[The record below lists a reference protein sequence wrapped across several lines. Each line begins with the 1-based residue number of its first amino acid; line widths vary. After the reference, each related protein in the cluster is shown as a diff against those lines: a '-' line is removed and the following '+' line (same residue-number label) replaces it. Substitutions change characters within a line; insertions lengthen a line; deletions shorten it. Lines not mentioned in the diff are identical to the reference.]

1 MKKMVFFG
9 LVMFFCSYGYAAEPA
24 ALTLESL
31 LEKADKEN
39 PQIQAVRER
48 YEAARMRIPQAGALD
63 DPKFEFRYDTMTAS
77 MDAVMEGKTAP
88 MRVFGLSQEVPFP
101 TKLRL
106 RGQIAAKEAQIA
118 FTEVEEKENE
128 ITARVKAVFSEL
140 AWIYTAIEVV
150 GENKILLE
158 QLEKTTAARF
168 SLNKV
173 SQQDVLK
180 AQLEIAKMNN
190 ELIMFEEKRQVAQ
203 GKLNILINN
212 DPSEELGRPSVG
224 NEGAL
229 SVPLAELNAL
239 AKSHRKELE
248 AFRLAVERGKKTLSL
263 AKQEYL
269 PDFMFKYERM
279 ERDSRL
285 TEWAGMVGVTIPL
298 WFWQKQDFNVKAM
311 DHELRS
317 MEAMFRDKENEVLLE
332 VKEFYSQLDAVG
344 KLAELYRT
352 AYLPQAEQSLKAA
365 LSGYEAAQT
374 DFLNVLDSVR
384 MLIEFKLDYYRTL
397 IEFAVARAD
406 LERAVGKDFR
416 VAERK
421 EK

>member
-1 MKKMVFFG
+1 
-9 LVMFFCSYGYAAEPA
+9 
-24 ALTLESL
+24 
-31 LEKADKEN
+31 
-39 PQIQAVRER
+39 
-48 YEAARMRIPQAGALD
+48 
-63 DPKFEFRYDTMTAS
+63 MTAS

>member
-1 MKKMVFFG
+1 
-9 LVMFFCSYGYAAEPA
+9 
-24 ALTLESL
+24 
-31 LEKADKEN
+31 
-39 PQIQAVRER
+39 
-48 YEAARMRIPQAGALD
+48 
-63 DPKFEFRYDTMTAS
+63 
-77 MDAVMEGKTAP
+77 
-88 MRVFGLSQEVPFP
+88 
-101 TKLRL
+101 
-106 RGQIAAKEAQIA
+106 
-118 FTEVEEKENE
+118 
-128 ITARVKAVFSEL
+128 
-140 AWIYTAIEVV
+140 
-150 GENKILLE
+150 
-158 QLEKTTAARF
+158 
-168 SLNKV
+168 
-173 SQQDVLK
+173 
-180 AQLEIAKMNN
+180 
-190 ELIMFEEKRQVAQ
+190 
-203 GKLNILINN
+203 
-212 DPSEELGRPSVG
+212 
-224 NEGAL
+224 
-229 SVPLAELNAL
+229 
-239 AKSHRKELE
+239 
-248 AFRLAVERGKKTLSL
+248 
-263 AKQEYL
+263 
-269 PDFMFKYERM
+269 
-279 ERDSRL
+279 
-285 TEWAGMVGVTIPL
+285 MVGVTIPL